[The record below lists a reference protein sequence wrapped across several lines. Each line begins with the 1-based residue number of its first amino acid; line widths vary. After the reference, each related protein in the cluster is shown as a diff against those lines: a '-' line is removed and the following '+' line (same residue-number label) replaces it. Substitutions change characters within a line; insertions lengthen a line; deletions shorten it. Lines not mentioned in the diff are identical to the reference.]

1 MIRILTLIKSDT
13 HRNSLHYFY
22 VIAGSV
28 FRRQEAKARSG
39 CATYGLN
46 CSVVFLTIS
55 INLDF
60 DWLSNFHVTQLRFF
74 KVGQPVKIKVDAYGK
89 EYNGTVESIGG
100 ATGARFS
107 LLPPENATGNY
118 VKVVQRIPVRI
129 RFDKGQDPNHQLRP
143 GMSVEPTVY
152 TK

>member
-74 KVGQPVKIKVDAYGK
+74 KVGGRPDVIEVHDGK
-89 EYNGTVESIGG
+89 KRLAGLQG
-100 ATGARFS
+100 FS
-107 LLPPENATGNY
+107 RVN
-118 VKVVQRIPVRI
+118 
-129 RFDKGQDPNHQLRP
+129 
-143 GMSVEPTVY
+143 
-152 TK
+152 